1 MGRHCDQCGKK
12 VSKSNNRSCKSEH
25 KNKNKVKEN
34 NANNAQII
42 NVDVIPG
49 SEQFQVPTNA
59 NAQENNANS
68 GQIGTTQSQIGG
80 NAGPFSPVIANSPL
94 GGLTAEEVKNLLKG
108 ATDFATEASGQSG
121 FDQDHSVPVD
131 DDDDHHKKKGKDR
144 KRNRHHDGCDDCGK
158 KKCKCSSKNKESFKS
173 KQKQNAKNNKVNVNL
188 ALILTRS
195 SQTPTVASAQSADN
209 FNHQEPVTSP
219 ITSVTEEFIPIPSQ

>member
-59 NAQENNANS
+59 NAQENHANS
-68 GQIGTTQSQIGG
+68 GQIGTSQSQIGG

-94 GGLTAEEVKNLLKG
+94 GGLTAEEVKNLIKG
-108 ATDFATEASGQSG
+108 ATDFASEASGQSG
-121 FDQDHSVPVD
+121 FDEDASVTSND
-131 DDDDHHKKKGKDR
+131 RNDKKKGKDR
-144 KRNRHHDGCDDCGK
+144 KRNHRDGCDECGK
-158 KKCKCSSKNKESFKS
+158 KKCKCSNKSNSSYKS
-173 KQKQNAKNNKVNVNL
+173 KQNQQAKNNKVNVNL